1 MVKVSMMG
9 VWGLT
14 GLVVMGVVL
23 PTGAEESETALE
35 EAGALAESGTLGA
48 MDQVMSVSQLKDVE
62 PTDWAFQALQG
73 LVERYGCVTG
83 FPDGTFRGDRALGRY
98 EFAAGL
104 SACLDWLTERID
116 TLADKDFVSP
126 GDLATLRRLQEEFE
140 VELTTLRGRL
150 INLEA
155 STTALEAQQFS
166 TTTRLNGLVFFNLTG
181 AGAGDEVQA
190 EGPGVFSAAR
200 DPGTGQPVVRQV
212 DDPEIT
218 FSALAWLTLNS
229 SFTGKDNL
237 RLNLAVG
244 NGDSPAN
251 QYVSAGLYNTYGVPF
266 TDQAPSAPNDVV
278 VRDFEYLFPVGD
290 RLRLVVGPRINW
302 YRYFDENA
310 FTLFL
315 NGASSFNAS
324 GGTLVNAVDRGAGAV
339 ALWPISNKIRLNFG
353 YLGENTEFLPGSVF
367 NSSSNPQQGLFGG
380 TYTATAELVVS
391 PTPRANLRLLYTRS
405 RLQQIGGLVGGAI
418 GEPLL
423 GLADDGLGG
432 PLYSST
438 ADTFSAN
445 FDWQLGDRLG
455 LFGRYAYGSTNIFPK
470 NAALAAGEVNAQS
483 FQLGLAFPDLGKE
496 GALGTLSFGVPF
508 DVLEG
513 RRYLVSGGGNG
524 GTQYEVEATYFYP
537 LTENIAIAPAFY
549 VISNP
554 NNFDDNPTIFIGNLR
569 TQFSF

>member
-1 MVKVSMMG
+1 MVKVVMMG
-9 VWGLT
+9 LWGLV
-14 GLVVMGVVL
+14 GWMLAIGML
-23 PTGAEESETALE
+23 PVEAQELEAVRE
-35 EAGALAESGTLGA
+35 EAQSLGEPRTSEPLE
-48 MDQVMSVSQLKDVE
+48 QVMSVSQLKDVE
-62 PTDWAFQALQG
+62 PTDWAFQALQA

-83 FPDGTFRGDRALGRY
+83 LPDGTFRGDRALGRY

-104 SACLDWLTERID
+104 SACLDWLTERIG
-116 TLADKDFVSP
+116 TLVDKDFVSP
-126 GDLATLRRLQEEFE
+126 EDLATLRRLQEEFE

-524 GTQYEVEATYFYP
+524 GAQYEVEATYFYP

-549 VISNP
+549 VIGNP
-554 NNFDDNPTIFIGNLR
+554 NNFDDNPTIFVGNLR